1 MNRSLGLSAGL
12 ATRAMTATDAP
23 QMRRPGGASAAGNAP
38 AGGQQPS
45 VNGAGTSPRSTS
57 PRSISPVSTSP
68 SPRDRHDRMAR
79 RMNDVVVRR
88 IFAAGLDLQ
97 AALGLIGEDR
107 AAADQRAASKIC
119 HATDELDHAIRD
131 LRVILFEGG
140 PELSPGQSTALLPSR
155 DRLPVPPVIRRPRS
169 RGPGCRT
176 TLVAVA

>member
-1 MNRSLGLSAGL
+1 MDRSLGLSAGL
-12 ATRAMTATDAP
+12 ATRARTATDAP
-23 QMRRPGGASAAGNAP
+23 QMRRPGGASAAGDAP

-45 VNGAGTSPRSTS
+45 VNGAGTSRLSTG
-57 PRSISPVSTSP
+57 PVSTSP

-140 PELSPGQSTALLPSR
+140 PELSPGQSTAL
-155 DRLPVPPVIRRPRS
+155 
-169 RGPGCRT
+169 
-176 TLVAVA
+176 